1 MNNLQGM
8 KVAILV
14 TNGFEQVE
22 MVEPRNALEQAGAS
36 TYIVSPEETV
46 EGWNHLDKGDRY
58 TVDVL
63 LDKADVND
71 FDALLLPGGVVNP
84 DSLRLIPEAIAFVR
98 GMSDL
103 RKPIAAIC
111 HGPWLLINAGI
122 VKGRQLTSWSSIKT
136 DLINAGALWVDK
148 PAVLD
153 GTILTSRSPDD
164 LSQFNEAMIRLFM
177 MTRTKAA

>member
-14 TNGFEQVE
+14 ANGFEQVE

-36 TYIVSPEETV
+36 TYLVSLEETV
-46 EGWNHLDKGDRY
+46 EGWNHLDKGECFK
-58 TVDVL
+58 VDVL
-63 LDKADVND
+63 LDRADAKD

-84 DSLRLIPEAIAFVR
+84 DKLRIIPEAVAFVKN
-98 GMSDL
+98 MNEL

-111 HGPWLLINAGI
+111 HGPWLLIDAGVI
-122 VKGRQLTSWSSIKT
+122 RGRQLTSWASIKT
-136 DLINAGALWVDK
+136 DLINAGAIWVDK
-148 PAVLD
+148 PTVLD
-153 GTILTSRSPDD
+153 GTILTSRNPDD
-164 LSQFNEAMIRLFM
+164 IPQFNEAMIRLFT